1 MFVYIYDRS
10 LPRISA
16 LNDIPRVFCFIVSL
30 QFSSAV
36 TPRVLINYAIR
47 ITKHPIERTAPFA
60 IDDSVWSFGCCRHS
74 ESDHHSL
81 TILSMGVSQQTVGPH
96 LLSPHLKQSTQQSN
110 GRHQRL
116 SNGLYY
122 TKCSHVID
130 KPIELLLFFRVAR
143 LYVADLLKCKQA
155 S

>member
-60 IDDSVWSFGCCRHS
+60 IDDSV
-74 ESDHHSL
+74 
-81 TILSMGVSQQTVGPH
+81 
-96 LLSPHLKQSTQQSN
+96 
-110 GRHQRL
+110 
-116 SNGLYY
+116 
-122 TKCSHVID
+122 
-130 KPIELLLFFRVAR
+130 
-143 LYVADLLKCKQA
+143 
-155 S
+155 